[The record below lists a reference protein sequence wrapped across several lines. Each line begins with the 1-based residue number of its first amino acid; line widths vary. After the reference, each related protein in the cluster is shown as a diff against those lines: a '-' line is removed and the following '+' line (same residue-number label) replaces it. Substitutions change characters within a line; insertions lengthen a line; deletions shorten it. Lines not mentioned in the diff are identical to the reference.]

1 MPPIGNSL
9 NLESPHSLCPA
20 PGPDVIFVKM
30 FTLADFGPIIF
41 YPKRV
46 ATFYILG
53 QNRVKSVSDKFTSIK
68 EVKM

>member
-1 MPPIGNSL
+1 M
-9 NLESPHSLCPA
+9 ESCPDLDYHNHNDDA
-20 PGPDVIFVKM
+20 DMTFAKM

-53 QNRVKSVSDKFTSIK
+53 QNRVKSVSDTWIK
-68 EVKM
+68 EVNM

>member
-1 MPPIGNSL
+1 MMMILS
-9 NLESPHSLCPA
+9 
-20 PGPDVIFVKM
+20 DIIFVKM

>member
-1 MPPIGNSL
+1 MFHL
-9 NLESPHSLCPA
+9 Y
-20 PGPDVIFVKM
+20 PDMIFVKM
-30 FTLADFGPIIF
+30 FTLADFGQIIF

>member
-1 MPPIGNSL
+1 M
-9 NLESPHSLCPA
+9 
-20 PGPDVIFVKM
+20 IFVKM
-30 FTLADFGPIIF
+30 FILADFGPITF

-53 QNRVKSVSDKFTSIK
+53 QNGVKSVPYKFTSIK

>member
-1 MPPIGNSL
+1 MSSL
-9 NLESPHSLCPA
+9 STH
-20 PGPDVIFVKM
+20 GPDMIFAKM